1 MRLMKWGL
9 DEYLNH
15 KGWVYP
21 EVTRCCPESQ
31 WLVSVSVPSTHHS
44 ESHWWLLLSLWL
56 GFRANIVGWWVP
68 LSSSSSLKEMVS
80 DWGGGGW
87 KSNAWLWCR
96 STFGKRGQGHCC
108 MFEHLSMLCPSP
120 EQQQSLEDNICAEVH
135 VELHGRVET
144 MMIRIVKWWRQE
156 PERRQ
161 HRVGHHDVQRL

>member
-1 MRLMKWGL
+1 MDTDHQNADG
-9 DEYLNH
+9 YLNH

-96 STFGKRGQGHCC
+96 SIFGKRGQGHCC
-108 MFEHLSMLCPSP
+108 MFEFLSMLVQVQNS
-120 EQQQSLEDNICAEVH
+120 SKDYICAEVH
-135 VELHGRVET
+135 VELHGRMET
-144 MMIRIVKWWRQE
+144 MMIRIVSWWCQE

-161 HRVGHHDVQRL
+161 HRVGHVQRL